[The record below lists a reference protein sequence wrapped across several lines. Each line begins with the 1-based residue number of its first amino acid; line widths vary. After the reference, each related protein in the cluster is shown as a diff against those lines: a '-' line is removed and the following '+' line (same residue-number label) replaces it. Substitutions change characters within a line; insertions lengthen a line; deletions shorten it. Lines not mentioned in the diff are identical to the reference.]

1 MTILVIRNCMVII
14 SFTICSLILL
24 ARAEDKCHTIEFK
37 VVSRNSTSFH
47 SNFTKQSFDFN
58 GRPLYYSLNMEI
70 VWWNSEENTWLG
82 HEFFEEI
89 QEKERFVELFQIEKN
104 YSYLGFSREENW
116 TVLWNGDNSDIK
128 SRCLKYN
135 SDCLGTI

>member
-1 MTILVIRNCMVII
+1 MVIQSHIAII
-14 SFTICSLILL
+14 SFIIWFRLILL
-24 ARAEDKCHTIEFK
+24 AKAENKCDTIEFK
-37 VVSRNSTSFH
+37 VVSRNTSFH

-70 VWWNSEENTWLG
+70 IWWNSEENTWLG

-116 TVLWNGDNSDIK
+116 TVLLNGDNSDIK

-135 SDCLGTI
+135 SDCLGTT

>member
-1 MTILVIRNCMVII
+1 MEIQNYIFITSFII
-14 SFTICSLILL
+14 WFWFSVL
-24 ARAEDKCHTIEFK
+24 AKADEKCGTIEFK
-37 VVSRNSTSFH
+37 GLSRYTSFH

-70 VWWNSEENTWLG
+70 IWWNSEENSWLG

-104 YSYLGFSREENW
+104 YSYLGFSRNENW
-116 TVLWNGDNSDIK
+116 TILWNGDDNDIK